1 MTATGASIQAIEV
14 MLERDCENV
23 STWMKC
29 NRLKLNPEKT
39 KILTLGTK
47 QKLKSLKEFEVFM
60 DNKLLKQDESKCE
73 ALLGCHIDAD
83 LKWHSQVSTLK
94 TKLSKRLSGLL
105 YLRHICSFQVR
116 KTVAEG
122 FFNSVLLYCLPLF
135 GGLENYQIKDIQIL
149 QNKAAR
155 LVLGVHIRSNRLEL
169 FKELGWMSMN
179 QLICYHTLI
188 NIFKIRLNKDPEY
201 LAQFLCQDSRN
212 GRIQVPR
219 HNLALTSKSFCY
231 RGADSW
237 NRLPQR
243 LRRSNKLGW
252 FKIEVRK
259 WIAENVPFLPD

>member
-1 MTATGASIQAIEV
+1 
-14 MLERDCENV
+14 
-23 STWMKC
+23 
-29 NRLKLNPEKT
+29 
-39 KILTLGTK
+39 
-47 QKLKSLKEFEVFM
+47 M
-60 DNKLLKQDESKCE
+60 DNKPLKQDESKCE

-83 LKWHSQVSTLK
+83 LKWHSQVSNLK
-94 TKLSKRLSGLL
+94 TKLSKRLSGLM

-155 LVLGVHIRSNRLEL
+155 LVLGAHIRSNRLEL

-201 LAQFLCQDSRN
+201 LAKFLCQDSRN

-219 HNLALTSKSFCY
+219 NNLALTSKSFCY
-231 RGADSW
+231 RGSDSW

-243 LRRSNKLGW
+243 LRSSNKLGW

-259 WIAENVPFLPD
+259 WIAENVPFLPA